1 MTGACT
7 GLGVLVYDDGMMRTS
22 PTYHMACSQTPDA
35 RDAQGAGEPA
45 GGPVSDARKR
55 RRLAYFSAQAV
66 VEGQD
71 SWAAVMEVVGAMR
84 SADWDVEIFCP
95 EYPSGARPGVLTR
108 LRAIG
113 SATRRLGQ
121 AIRSFDALYVRAHP
135 LAWGA
140 ARRADK
146 AGLPVIHEVN
156 GSWDD
161 AFAAWPWT
169 RAAAPVVIAAQRAQ
183 YRSAAALI
191 AVSEGIAGWLEQVTG
206 RSDVVV
212 SPNGANARLF
222 RPGLPKPQ
230 RLPETYVVF
239 FGQFAPWQRIDVLL
253 EAHGCPSWPADVHL
267 VIVGDGAARP
277 LVDQAA
283 ARDERIYV
291 LGMLPYADVAPVVAS
306 ALAAA
311 VLTYA
316 PERAGYSPL
325 KLYEAMACGV
335 PVICSDTPGQA
346 EYVRAEQAG
355 IVVPP
360 LDPDAVAGAV
370 AELAADPARARE
382 MGARG
387 RQAIEERYSWEARA
401 LQRLGVVEEVV
412 DGRRARDQ
420 ARGARSSGT

>member
-1 MTGACT
+1 MRQGECP
-7 GLGVLVYDDGMMRTS
+7 LVYDGGMMQTP
-22 PTYHMACSQTPDA
+22 PTYDA
-35 RDAQGAGEPA
+35 AN
-45 GGPVSDARKR
+45 GPVPGAPHVRG
-55 RRLAYFSAQAV
+55 RLAYFSAQAV

-84 SADWDVEIFCP
+84 SSGWEVEVFCP
-95 EYPSGARPGVLTR
+95 EYAPGVRPGVPAR
-108 LRAIG
+108 LHAIRA
-113 SATRRLGQ
+113 ATRRLGH
-121 AIRSFDALYVRAHP
+121 ALSSVDALYVRAHP

-140 ARRADK
+140 VRRADR

-169 RAAAPVVIAAQRAQ
+169 RAVAPAVIAVQRAQ

-191 AVSEGIAGWLEQVTG
+191 AVSEGIATWLERVTG

-230 RLPETYVVF
+230 HLPETYVVF

-253 EAHGCPSWPADVHL
+253 EAHERPEWPADVHL
-267 VIVGDGAARP
+267 VVVGDGAARP
-277 LVDQAA
+277 LVEQAA
-283 ARDERIYV
+283 ARSERVQY
-291 LGMLPYADVAPVVAS
+291 LGMLPYAGVAPVVAN

-325 KLYEAMACGV
+325 KLYEAMSCGV

-346 EYVRAEQAG
+346 EYVRAERAG

-360 LDPDAVAGAV
+360 LDPDAVAAAV
-370 AELAADPARARE
+370 AELAADRTRARE
-382 MGARG
+382 AGARG
-387 RQAIEERYSWEARA
+387 RRAVEERYSWEARA
-401 LQRLGVVEEVV
+401 RQRLAVVEAAVA
-412 DGRRARDQ
+412 GMRAPDQ
-420 ARGARSSGT
+420 RPDAGPSGS